1 MFKQDGVAI
10 NTGFEKNL
18 GQATWLYTT
27 MKYSTPLSTALHWVI
42 KTSINFCLLLTDKP
56 FHKLK
61 KKTKKNKI
69 KQRNPNNKTDFFLS
83 MHTSFDKDLK
93 FSLASK
99 TTQKKTAFKCH

>member
-1 MFKQDGVAI
+1 MCKQDCVAI

-61 KKTKKNKI
+61 KKKPKKP
-69 KQRNPNNKTDFFLS
+69 KQQNRLL
-83 MHTSFDKDLK
+83 LK
-93 FSLASK
+93 HAYIF
-99 TTQKKTAFKCH
+99 